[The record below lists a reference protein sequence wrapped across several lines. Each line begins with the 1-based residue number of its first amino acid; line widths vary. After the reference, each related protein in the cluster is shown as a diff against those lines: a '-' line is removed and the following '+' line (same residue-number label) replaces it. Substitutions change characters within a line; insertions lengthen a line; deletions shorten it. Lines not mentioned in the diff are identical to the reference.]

1 MTPQLSIDRLT
12 KRFGAI
18 AALKSVSLEV
28 EMGELLG
35 LIGPNGSGKTTLLNL
50 LSGFYIPD
58 SGTAHFLRQR
68 IDGREPSQLA
78 ALGIARSFQITKIF
92 RRLSVLENLLVPGLA
107 MPMAGAAKV
116 RKKAN
121 QVLEELTLGRFADQP
136 AGTLSG
142 GQAKLLEFARIMMLD
157 PKLVLLDE
165 PFGGVHPALKRV
177 MLDTLKTWNA
187 RQMTILLVSHDMAS
201 IFGVCERIVV
211 LHNGELI
218 AAGTPAEVR
227 ANAQVL
233 DAYLGHQG
241 ARPHHDSCGRLVRRL
256 RRRYR
261 HPKRDDSAGPRQP
274 ADTGHRSERC
284 R

>member
-12 KRFGAI
+12 KRFGAVV
-18 AALKSVSLEV
+18 ALKSVSLEV

-177 MLDTLKTWNA
+177 ILDTLKTWNA

-227 ANAQVL
+227 ANARVL

-241 ARPHHDSCGRLVRRL
+241 AAAAS
-256 RRRYR
+256 
-261 HPKRDDSAGPRQP
+261 
-274 ADTGHRSERC
+274 
-284 R
+284 